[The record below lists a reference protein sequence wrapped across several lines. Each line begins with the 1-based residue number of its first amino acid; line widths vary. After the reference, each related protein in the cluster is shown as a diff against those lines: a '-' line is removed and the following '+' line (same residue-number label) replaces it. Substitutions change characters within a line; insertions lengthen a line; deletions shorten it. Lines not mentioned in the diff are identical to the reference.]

1 MSIETSENET
11 QEECLHCEIM
21 QVVGEFME
29 ARAASGHEVNLP
41 DITDCMVDSLAQFIL
56 EGVPPEERIT
66 MISYAL
72 ERFGQALR
80 SEETG
85 GSRHLN

>member
-1 MSIETSENET
+1 MTEKPPKPASEEH
-11 QEECLHCEIM
+11 CLHCEIM
-21 QVVGEFME
+21 EVVGEFME
-29 ARAASGHEVNLP
+29 ARVASGHEVNLP

-56 EGVPPEERIT
+56 EGVPPEDQIK

-80 SEETG
+80 AEETS